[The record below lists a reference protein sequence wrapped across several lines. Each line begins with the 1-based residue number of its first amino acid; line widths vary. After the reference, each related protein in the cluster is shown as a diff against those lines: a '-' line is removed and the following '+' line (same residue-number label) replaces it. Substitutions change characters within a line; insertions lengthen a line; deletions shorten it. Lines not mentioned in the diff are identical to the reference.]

1 MTTMNL
7 YQRLQHDMKDAMRAK
22 DQVRVETLRMAMD
35 AIKKSLQNQVKQAYD
50 AAGGDANPAAQAVRD
65 SVALSE
71 VQMIEIVA
79 KQVKTRRESV
89 EQFRRGNRMDLVAKE
104 EQEITIL
111 EAYLPRMLSAD
122 ELRPRIHAIIQQV
135 GARGAAD
142 MNRVMPVVMQ
152 QFKGQADGRVLNQ
165 VVRELLGA

>member
-1 MTTMNL
+1 
-7 YQRLQHDMKDAMRAK
+7 
-22 DQVRVETLRMAMD
+22 
-35 AIKKSLQNQVKQAYD
+35 
-50 AAGGDANPAAQAVRD
+50 
-65 SVALSE
+65 VALSE

-89 EQFRRGNRMDLVAKE
+89 EQFPRGNRMDLVAKE